1 MSALEL
7 KLGARRLSKRR
18 RGHVSDPDTLRI
30 IVVLAG
36 GQEDED
42 DMRDGDVS
50 DYSCDEGQ
58 KFLGGVRVR
67 ACMPFGGSKQSRAT

>member
-18 RGHVSDPDTLRI
+18 RGHVSDPDTPRI
-30 IVVLAG
+30 IVVLAS

-50 DYSCDEGQ
+50 GYSCDEI
-58 KFLGGVRVR
+58 
-67 ACMPFGGSKQSRAT
+67 